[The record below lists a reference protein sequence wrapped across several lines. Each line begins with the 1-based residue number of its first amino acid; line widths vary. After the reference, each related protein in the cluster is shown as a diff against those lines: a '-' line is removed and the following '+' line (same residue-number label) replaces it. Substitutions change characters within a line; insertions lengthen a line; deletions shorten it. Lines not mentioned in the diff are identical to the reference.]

1 MVLLKFRSLEKGPEE
16 LGLSPLGRRCR
27 SNGTHAQSLK
37 GPGEEASGSWDSE
50 LWGESARSWCCVSGG
65 LSEAGSKSVEGR
77 QTRTTFTVGT
87 GSCCQGE
94 ECCWGN
100 ADRNR
105 KQTKE
110 KVSLPSS
117 NLQVPRDIPDRQSLT
132 RSQLA
137 KEKCHLQRFS
147 PSLRKENGE
156 EETIGA
162 MKQWLNDQQPTMYQA
177 LHKSFQIGDLF

>member
-1 MVLLKFRSLEKGPEE
+1 MWLKWNPCS
-16 LGLSPLGRRCR
+16 
-27 SNGTHAQSLK
+27 SLK
-37 GPGEEASGSWDSE
+37 GPGEEAPGSWDSD
-50 LWGESARSWCCVSGG
+50 LVGGGAGGWCCVSGG

-77 QTRTTFTVGT
+77 QTRTTCTAGT
-87 GSCCQGE
+87 SSCCQGE

-110 KVSLPSS
+110 KASLPSS
-117 NLQVPRDIPDRQSLT
+117 NLQVPRDIPDRQSLA

-137 KEKCHLQRFS
+137 KEKCHLPRLS
-147 PSLRKENGE
+147 PSLRKENG

-162 MKQWLNDQQPTMYQA
+162 MKQWLNNQQPTMYQA
-177 LHKSFQIGDLF
+177 LHKSFQIGDPF